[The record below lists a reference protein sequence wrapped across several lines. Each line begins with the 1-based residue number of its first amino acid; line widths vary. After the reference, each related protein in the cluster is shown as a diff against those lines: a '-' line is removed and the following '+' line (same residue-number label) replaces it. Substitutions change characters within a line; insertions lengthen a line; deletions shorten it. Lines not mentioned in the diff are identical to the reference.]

1 VIGNGVLIKL
11 CRFYRAEFFGPFDVL
26 NCFQQQV
33 IGMQV
38 VIAARPAVTF
48 VALIQPSFYSLMAR
62 STVINVV
69 YTTAVFA
76 RTSLRR

>member
-1 VIGNGVLIKL
+1 MNFSLNYVGSVELEI
-11 CRFYRAEFFGPFDVL
+11 FGAFDVL

-38 VIAARPAVTF
+38 VIAARPAIPF
-48 VALIQPSFYSLMAR
+48 VALIQPPYYSVTAR
-62 STVINVV
+62 STVITVL

-76 RTSLRR
+76 RTSSRSQL